1 MPNQNP
7 NTEKERAVIEAAKNV
22 VAARQARYAMD
33 LTFRPNGVCLDQQRK
48 REWEIA
54 MVEHS
59 MKIMK
64 LDEALR
70 AAVEAL

>member
-1 MPNQNP
+1 MTDQ
-7 NTEKERAVIEAAKNV
+7 ERALIDAAKAV
-22 VAARQARYAMD
+22 VAARKARYEMD
-33 LTFRPNGVCLDQQRK
+33 LSFRPNGVSLDQSRK

-59 MKIMK
+59 MKIIK

>member
-1 MPNQNP
+1 MTNQ
-7 NTEKERAVIEAAKNV
+7 ERAVIEAARKV
-22 VAARQARYAMD
+22 VTARQARYAMD

>member
-1 MPNQNP
+1 VTPQ
-7 NTEKERAVIEAAKNV
+7 EQAVIAAAKAV
-22 VAARQARYAMD
+22 VEARKIRHEVD
-33 LTFRPNGVCLDQQRK
+33 LSFRLNGVSLDQSRK
-48 REWEIA
+48 QEWEVV

-59 MKIMK
+59 MKIIK

>member
-1 MPNQNP
+1 MTPREE
-7 NTEKERAVIEAAKNV
+7 TVIEAAKAV
-22 VAARQARYAMD
+22 VAARKARYEMD
-33 LTFRPNGVCLDQQRK
+33 LSFRPNGVSLDQSRK